1 MTRERPRAPRLQE
14 AMTPERLSPSERCGA
29 QNRVVILPK
38 EALVMKNTLRKVRLS
53 KETLRALDD
62 ARLDQVLGGAW
73 PTRWP
78 TCTCTLEEPNGPC

>member
-1 MTRERPRAPRLQE
+1 
-14 AMTPERLSPSERCGA
+14 
-29 QNRVVILPK
+29 
-38 EALVMKNTLRKVRLS
+38 MKNTLRKVRLS

-62 ARLDQVLGGAW
+62 ARLDQVVGGAW